1 MSTIKLT
8 QENYTDY
15 NGVDYLR
22 SLGCKTISFNFKY
35 APETEHNPVPA
46 ILIHVSGSMPTG
58 ERINTDF
65 WPQRDFTEEDFKVI
79 FTDDM
84 KPKFSPEDIGFR
96 IGYREVDEVNKET
109 GEISKVLK
117 VSKPRWLDFSIN
129 GQVYELNGDR
139 RQFIEKKLG
148 E

>member
-1 MSTIKLT
+1 
-8 QENYTDY
+8 
-15 NGVDYLR
+15 
-22 SLGCKTISFNFKY
+22 
-35 APETEHNPVPA
+35 
-46 ILIHVSGSMPTG
+46 
-58 ERINTDF
+58 
-65 WPQRDFTEEDFKVI
+65 
-79 FTDDM
+79 M
-84 KPKFSPEDIGFR
+84 KPKFAPEDIGFR

-139 RQFIEKKLG
+139 RQFVEKKLG